1 MISRWEK
8 GVSVPETHNALKMA
22 VLYHTTVDH
31 IFEGL
36 RCSLEIELSDRANA
50 VVKVGTGNMS
60 NSSEQY
66 L

>member
-36 RCSLEIELSDRANA
+36 RYALAGELSERAKGA
-50 VVKVGTGNMS
+50 LDTEGG
-60 NSSEQY
+60 QY
-66 L
+66 E